1 MYEAF
6 YGLREKPFNLTPDP
20 KFLYLSEKHREAFAH
35 LLFGIKNR
43 NGFIM
48 ITGEIGTGK
57 TTICRNLLNQLDRD
71 TEIAIIFNPFLS
83 PEELLRKI
91 NSEFGIDSKAD
102 NLLGLTEELNLHLLS
117 ASARGKNCVLVI
129 DEAQN
134 LDTKVLEQ
142 IRLLSNLETDSTKLL
157 QIVLIGQPELA
168 EKLAAYELRQLNQR
182 ITARYHLKPLDEKET
197 LQYIAYRLHVAGG
210 KRASVHF
217 DRKAIREVYRRSGGT
232 PRVINALC
240 DRALLIGYTKETHVI
255 TAPIIR
261 QAAREIQGEKVA
273 ARKPVEKG
281 RWKQWLPQPSLVL
294 GALVALAAVHFLL
307 RPLDRLANELS
318 AVNQWAARNTAAGPP
333 PVPSNTA
340 AASVPDGSGATALL
354 ERLGGMAPKT
364 DRPGT
369 GLPDQVDPAAW
380 TSAGCKQVAAR
391 WGISETPVPPS
402 VSDPEILI
410 RWFRSLGLE
419 CEWFRPGVAQLL
431 ALNLPCL
438 ARMEWNGKSLWA
450 GLVWADEQG
459 ETVGLV
465 TPENGQLLKMDRLA
479 FRNAYANEVLVPWRD
494 PAPDSGPLLPGQQG
508 PAVTRLKEALRR
520 MGRLSSTNAHNT
532 YDAETASAVAGIQAE
547 TGMKVDGKAGR
558 QVRCVLTAWSGQEG
572 VPTLGIRTSS
582 GASQTARITVPPAV
596 SPASAEAKPSG
607 PAPATAKRKESPS
620 GAVPAPTADPNPAA
634 VSKEP
639 SNGVSPAQE
648 PENAPVAE
656 PPAAPE
662 TPAPDTAPG
671 SPARADR
678 PAMEVRELPPEPAVP
693 PSHPPAIPASPDDAG
708 VTPPAWGTLPLL
720 PKDQN
725 PA

>member
-6 YGLREKPFNLTPDP
+6 YGLRQKPFNLTPDP

-35 LLFGIKNR
+35 LMFGIKNR

-83 PEELLRKI
+83 PEELLKKI
-91 NSEFGIDSKAD
+91 NTEFGIESKAD

-134 LDTKVLEQ
+134 LDTRVLEQ
-142 IRLLSNLETDSTKLL
+142 IRLLSNLETDSIKLL

-168 EKLAAYELRQLNQR
+168 QKLAAHELRQLNQR

-273 ARKPVEKG
+273 AHKPAEKG
-281 RWKQWLPQPSLVL
+281 RWKQWLPQPSLVA

-307 RPLDRLANELS
+307 QPLDRLASELS
-318 AVNQWAARNTAAGPP
+318 AVNQWAARTTAASMSA
-333 PVPSNTA
+333 VPSKTA

-354 ERLGGMAPKT
+354 ERLGGMAPRT
-364 DRPGT
+364 DRT
-369 GLPDQVDPAAW
+369 GRLPDPIEPAAW
-380 TSAGCKQVAAR
+380 TSAGSRQVAAR
-391 WGISETPVPPS
+391 WGISESPAPPPAE
-402 VSDPEILI
+402 DPESLI
-410 RWFRSLGLE
+410 RWFRGLGLE
-419 CEWFRPGVAQLL
+419 CEWFRPGVVQLL

-438 ARMEWNGKSLWA
+438 VRMEWNGTSLWA
-450 GLVWADEQG
+450 GLVWADEHG

-465 TPENGQLLKMDRLA
+465 PPGDDPILKIDRLA
-479 FRNAYANEVLVPWRD
+479 FRNAYANEALVPWRD
-494 PAPDSGPLLPGQQG
+494 PEPGAGPLLPGQQG
-508 PAVTRLKEALRR
+508 PAVARLKEALRR
-520 MGRLSSTNAHNT
+520 LGRLSSANAHNT

-547 TGMKVDGKAGR
+547 TGMKVDGKTGR
-558 QVRCVLTAWSGQEG
+558 QVRCVLTAWSGKEG
-572 VPTLGIRTSS
+572 VPTLGIRPSS
-582 GASQTARITVPPAV
+582 GSQQTARITVLPAAPSV
-596 SPASAEAKPSG
+596 S
-607 PAPATAKRKESPS
+607 
-620 GAVPAPTADPNPAA
+620 VPANR
-634 VSKEP
+634 
-639 SNGVSPAQE
+639 
-648 PENAPVAE
+648 
-656 PPAAPE
+656 PE
-662 TPAPDTAPG
+662 TPAP
-671 SPARADR
+671 PAVRFPASEKESAAAAISRETLSADRPAYASGDKAVAVPVYSEGTSASKAVSEAFAASDR
-678 PAMEVRELPPEPAVP
+678 PAMEVQELPPA
-693 PSHPPAIPASPDDAG
+693 PAIPSSQTAAPSASPGDSG
-708 VTPPAWGTLPLL
+708 VTQPAWGTLPLL
-720 PKDQN
+720 PKEQN

>member
-48 ITGEIGTGK
+48 ISGEIGTGK

-91 NSEFGIDSKAD
+91 NTEFGIDSKAD

-142 IRLLSNLETDSTKLL
+142 IRLLSNLETDSSKLL

-168 EKLAAYELRQLNQR
+168 EKLAAHELRQLNQR
-182 ITARYHLKPLDEKET
+182 ITARYHLKPLDQKET

-217 DRKAIREVYRRSGGT
+217 DRKAVREIYRLSGGT

-273 ARKPVEKG
+273 ARKASEKG
-281 RWKQWLPQPSLVL
+281 RWKNWLPQPSLVV

-307 RPLDRLANELS
+307 RPLDRLANELN
-318 AVNQWAARNTAAGPP
+318 AVNQWAARGVPAGTDNPQAQP
-333 PVPSNTA
+333 NAV
-340 AASVPDGSGATALL
+340 AASVPDRSGATSLL
-354 ERLGGMAPKT
+354 ERLGSMAP
-364 DRPGT
+364 RVERAGA

-380 TSAGCKQVAAR
+380 TSVGCKQVAAR
-391 WGISETPVPPS
+391 WGVTDAESPPLNA
-402 VSDPEILI
+402 DPETLVH
-410 RWFRSLGLE
+410 WFQDRGLA

-438 ARMEWNGKSLWA
+438 ARVEWHGKTMWV

-459 ETVGLV
+459 ETVGLAR
-465 TPENGQLLKMDRLA
+465 PDGDGLLKIDRLA
-479 FRNAYANEVLVPWRD
+479 FRNAYANEALVPWRD
-494 PAPDSGPLLPGQQG
+494 PEPGAGPLLPGQQG
-508 PAVTRLKEALRR
+508 PAVARLKEMLRR
-520 MGRLSSTNAHNT
+520 LGRLSPTNAHGT

-558 QVRCVLTAWSGQEG
+558 QVRCVLTAWSGGDG
-572 VPTLGIRTSS
+572 VPALGIRGTTREQ
-582 GASQTARITVPPAV
+582 AARVVTPP
-596 SPASAEAKPSG
+596 PS
-607 PAPATAKRKESPS
+607 PAPATP
-620 GAVPAPTADPNPAA
+620 PAPPAPMKQEAPLPSPKKTDSSAA
-634 VSKEP
+634 VNGNDIAIPKEGTGEAESQPLPPAKP
-639 SNGVSPAQE
+639 SEEPTNPIPDSG
-648 PENAPVAE
+648 PENA
-656 PPAAPE
+656 
-662 TPAPDTAPG
+662 
-671 SPARADR
+671 ARPDR
-678 PAMEVRELPPEPAVP
+678 PAMETRELPPAPVFTPA
-693 PSHPPAIPASPDDAG
+693 PPAAVSPSAEDSG
-708 VTPPAWGTLPLL
+708 VTPPAWSTLPLL